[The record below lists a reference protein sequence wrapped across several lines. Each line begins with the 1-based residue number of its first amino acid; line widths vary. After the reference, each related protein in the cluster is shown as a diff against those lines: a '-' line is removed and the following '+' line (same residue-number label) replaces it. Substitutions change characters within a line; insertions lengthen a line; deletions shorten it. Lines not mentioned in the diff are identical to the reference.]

1 MKRAFFVIIIGA
13 VMASCNNNRSAASQQ
28 SEDVS
33 PTGMVEEIINT
44 GPLKDI
50 ISTYLQ
56 IKNYLASDNPSGAA
70 EAGNGLATVFKNFD
84 KSGLT
89 ADQKQSFADVEA
101 DAIENSEHIGESA
114 GDIAHQRE
122 HFELLSND
130 VYELVKTFGGGQDLY
145 RDFCPMYKNGKGA
158 YWLSE
163 TKEIHNPYYGKDM
176 PTCGVIKEE
185 LK

>member
-1 MKRAFFVIIIGA
+1 
-13 VMASCNNNRSAASQQ
+13 MASCNSNRSAAGQQ
-28 SEDVS
+28 STDDS
-33 PTGMVEEIINT
+33 PTSAAAEIINT

-50 ISTYLQ
+50 IGTYLQ

-70 EAGNGLATVFKNFD
+70 EAGKGLAAVFKNFD

-89 ADQKQSFADVEA
+89 PEQKKSLADVEA

-114 GDIAHQRE
+114 RDIAHQRE
-122 HFELLSND
+122 HFELLSSD
-130 VYELVKTFGGGQDLY
+130 VYELVKRFGGGQDLY